1 MKPIE
6 NDYFAD
12 KAKDYDIQKDQTEN
26 IDNISQSILKELV
39 LSKEMKI
46 IDFGSGTGLL
56 LERVAPYVG
65 SITAIDVSPAM
76 NEMLKSKIDDIK
88 CEVEIAEM
96 DLTKED
102 LEGTYD
108 SIISSMTLHHI
119 EDVGGLFNKFYA
131 LLEQN
136 GSIAIADIDKEDGTF
151 HESNDGVFHF
161 GFDRNEFLNIAVN
174 AGFRDLKIQTVSFL
188 EKPTGDFPV
197 FLLTGK
203 K

>member
-26 IDNISQSILKELV
+26 IDNISQSMLKELV

-76 NEMLKSKIDDIK
+76 NEMLRSKIDDIK
-88 CEVEIAEM
+88 CEIEIAEM